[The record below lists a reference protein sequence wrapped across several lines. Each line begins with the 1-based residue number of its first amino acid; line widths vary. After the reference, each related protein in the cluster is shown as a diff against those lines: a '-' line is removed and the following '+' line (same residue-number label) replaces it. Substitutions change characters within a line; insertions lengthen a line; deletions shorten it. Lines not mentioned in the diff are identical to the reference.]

1 MLGASVPACALAAAL
16 KRRTR
21 HATAV
26 LWSQTPTTARG
37 FAIRAA
43 LAGGARVVAAGPWWT
58 ADTIPDN
65 IFRVDSL
72 AEALRLL
79 LWRRGQLHR
88 SLARGTLVL
97 CRVLR
102 LIWKVGQ
109 YVGDGIERRGIG
121 EVVAY

>member
-1 MLGASVPACALAAAL
+1 MP
-16 KRRTR
+16 
-21 HATAV
+21 
-26 LWSQTPTTARG
+26 LWPG
-37 FAIRAA
+37 VRAW
-43 LAGGARVVAAGPWWT
+43 LRQDHGGLRILFPH
-58 ADTIPDN
+58 N